1 MSSGASSGPEA
12 EPSARTAS
20 STPSTPAVRAASCPS
35 TCTWTW
41 SAAALPFAAEARKGS
56 EPAFLAGALLRAS
69 ATVAIVL
76 PGVGQD
82 ASASGRHGFFAASSA
97 AANRCGST
105 GETGT
110 GLGLSRSLR
119 ASSAAAATGAP
130 SRPAMR

>member
-1 MSSGASSGPEA
+1 MSSGAVSGAEA
-12 EPSARTAS
+12 EPRARTAS
-20 STPSTPAVRAASCPS
+20 NTPSTPAVRAASWPS
-35 TCTWTW
+35 TCTW
-41 SAAALPFAAEARKGS
+41 SAAAFPLAAEARKGS
-56 EPAFLAGALLRAS
+56 EPALLADALLCVS

-76 PGVGQD
+76 PGVGQA

-110 GLGLSRSLR
+110 GLGLSSSLR
-119 ASSAAAATGAP
+119 ASSAAAAMGAP